1 MRVLIIGSVWVEPTS
16 TAAGSRMLQ
25 LMQLFL
31 DQGWQLT
38 FATTAAPSPH
48 AFDLKSLG
56 IDIETIHLNDASFD
70 AFAKLLSPQLV
81 LFDRF
86 MTEEQFGW
94 RIAEHCPDAL
104 RVLDTEDLHCLRKAR
119 ELAIKEQR
127 PFQQKDLISD
137 VAKREIA
144 SIYRCDV
151 TLMIS
156 TVEMRLLKD
165 FFKVPANLLW
175 YLPFLLEPLE
185 DNFLAFEDRAHFVSI
200 GNFLHTP
207 NWDATLQLKHLWPL
221 IRKELPKAELHVY
234 GAYPSEKVQQ
244 LHNEKEGFIIKGRA
258 KDAFEVIQNAKVLLA
273 PLRFGAGLKGK
284 FIDTMQCGTPS
295 VTTAIGAEAMSGDLP
310 WSGAITDVDSAFAK
324 AAIKLYTEK
333 QSWETAQEHGVNIIN
348 THFQK
353 STYAQPLIAQLQ
365 NLIKTLSAHRLQ
377 NFTGQMLLHH
387 SMKSTMFMSKWIEA
401 KNATE

>member
-1 MRVLIIGSVWVEPTS
+1 
-16 TAAGSRMLQ
+16 MLQ

-38 FATTAAPSPH
+38 FATTAAPSQH

-56 IDIETIHLNDASFD
+56 IDIETIQLNDASFD

-94 RIAEHCPDAL
+94 RIAEQCPDAL

-119 ELAIKEQR
+119 ELAVKEQC
-127 PFQQKDLISD
+127 PFNQKDLISD

-144 SIYRCDV
+144 SIYRCDL

-156 TVEMRLLKD
+156 TVEMQLLQD
-165 FFKVPANLLW
+165 FFKVPVDQLW

-185 DNFLAFEDRAHFVSI
+185 DNFIPFEDRTHFVSI

-207 NWDATLQLKHLWPL
+207 NWDAVLQLKRHIWPL

-244 LHNEKEGFIIKGRA
+244 LHNVKEGFLIKGRA

-284 FIDTMQCGTPS
+284 FIDAMQCGTPS
-295 VTTAIGAEAMSGDLP
+295 VTTAIGAEAMNSDLP
-310 WSGAITDVDSAFAK
+310 WSGAIADVDSAFAK
-324 AAIKLYTEK
+324 AAIKLYTQK
-333 QSWETAQEHGVNIIN
+333 QNWETAQEHGVNIIN
-348 THFQK
+348 AHFQK
-353 STYAQPLIAQLQ
+353 SLYAEALLAQIL
-365 NLIKTLSAHRLQ
+365 KLSGEISTHRMH
-377 NFTGQMLLHH
+377 NFTGQMLMHH

-401 KNATE
+401 KNKTN

>member
-1 MRVLIIGSVWVEPTS
+1 M
-16 TAAGSRMLQ
+16 
-25 LMQLFL
+25 
-31 DQGWQLT
+31 
-38 FATTAAPSPH
+38 
-48 AFDLKSLG
+48 
-56 IDIETIHLNDASFD
+56 
-70 AFAKLLSPQLV
+70 
-81 LFDRF
+81 
-86 MTEEQFGW
+86 
-94 RIAEHCPDAL
+94 
-104 RVLDTEDLHCLRKAR
+104 
-119 ELAIKEQR
+119 
-127 PFQQKDLISD
+127 
-137 VAKREIA
+137 
-144 SIYRCDV
+144 
-151 TLMIS
+151 
-156 TVEMRLLKD
+156 
-165 FFKVPANLLW
+165 
-175 YLPFLLEPLE
+175 
-185 DNFLAFEDRAHFVSI
+185 SI

-207 NWDATLQLKHLWPL
+207 NWDATLQLKHIWPL